1 MKIELKQIKVRDIV
15 SGYTNNEEEGVTG
28 FNGSLNIRP
37 PYQREFVYKD
47 KQQKAVISTIV
58 RGFPLNTMYW
68 VKNEDDSFELLDGQQ
83 RTMSICEFV
92 EGNFSMEFIPGVQQ
106 CFHNLPDSMQEKILD
121 YELMVYICEGNET
134 ERLEWF
140 KTINIAGEK
149 LTDQELL
156 NINYI
161 GTWLSDAKRKFS
173 KTNCVAY
180 KLGNKYVKGSPIRQ
194 EYLETALDWISNG
207 HIADYMSKHQHDIN
221 ANELWLYY
229 QSVINWVETTFAID
243 TNAKNYRKEMSG
255 LNWGNLYNRFHH
267 KMYDASE
274 IEKRVNELMAN
285 EEVTDKKGVY
295 EYILS
300 GEDENI
306 ACRLS
311 KRVFSNTDKRTA
323 YERQN
328 GICPIT
334 GEYFPIE
341 SMQAD
346 HIIPWWKGGTT
357 TLDNLQ
363 MISKTANSRKG
374 GTVNYV
380 D

>member
-207 HIADYMSKHQHDIN
+207 HIAD
-221 ANELWLYY
+221 
-229 QSVINWVETTFAID
+229 
-243 TNAKNYRKEMSG
+243 
-255 LNWGNLYNRFHH
+255 
-267 KMYDASE
+267 
-274 IEKRVNELMAN
+274 
-285 EEVTDKKGVY
+285 
-295 EYILS
+295 
-300 GEDENI
+300 
-306 ACRLS
+306 
-311 KRVFSNTDKRTA
+311 
-323 YERQN
+323 
-328 GICPIT
+328 
-334 GEYFPIE
+334 
-341 SMQAD
+341 
-346 HIIPWWKGGTT
+346 
-357 TLDNLQ
+357 
-363 MISKTANSRKG
+363 
-374 GTVNYV
+374 
-380 D
+380 